1 MTMNKKAFLGTTKL
15 EKGMIDAYPD
25 NICFICEVVI
35 SFAGEFLMESVNL
48 RKFMA
53 RCPDVLADKAASPIF
68 KENFWV
74 TRCGLSAGV

>member
-1 MTMNKKAFLGTTKL
+1 MQFSSKKCGLMTMNKKAFLGTTKL

-68 KENFWV
+68 KENF
-74 TRCGLSAGV
+74 